1 MRDASEGV
9 AFPAPSFVGEEISLP
24 LAFDEF
30 VVLIGVVGAA
40 GLAVLR
46 RCLLAWL
53 TENPCLR
60 FGPVVA
66 SPFPS

>member
-9 AFPAPSFVGEEISLP
+9 AFPAPSFGGEGNSLP
-24 LAFDEF
+24 LAFDEL
-30 VVLIGVVGAA
+30 VILIGVVDAA
-40 GLAVLR
+40 GPTALR